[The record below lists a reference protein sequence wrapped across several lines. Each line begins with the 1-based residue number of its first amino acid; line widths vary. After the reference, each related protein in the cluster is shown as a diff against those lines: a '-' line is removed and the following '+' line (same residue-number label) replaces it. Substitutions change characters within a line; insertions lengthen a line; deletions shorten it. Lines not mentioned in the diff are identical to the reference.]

1 MIHISNIHFVRLR
14 SKIIEKYRDKRTKE
28 SEEVTRID
36 TIFNNIKNLMES
48 MKWFIEQDKNAMQI
62 SDSDK
67 AILVKLF

>member
-36 TIFNNIKNLMES
+36 TIFNNIKKLMES